1 MSKAEIKQG
10 DIWFCN
16 SNNDEIDSEQKM
28 ENRPVIILSNNSLNK
43 NRKNVIVAPITKAI
57 KKNILNH
64 YPIHK
69 SNYKEL
75 VYEDN
80 IILLECIRDISKR
93 RIERKMCELSQE
105 DLDKILN
112 LVIYDFIEF
121 PY

>member
-1 MSKAEIKQG
+1 MSKPEIKQG

-43 NRKNVIVAPITKAI
+43 NRKNVIVAPITKAS

-69 SNYKEL
+69 SNY
-75 VYEDN
+75 
-80 IILLECIRDISKR
+80 
-93 RIERKMCELSQE
+93 
-105 DLDKILN
+105 
-112 LVIYDFIEF
+112 
-121 PY
+121 

>member
-1 MSKAEIKQG
+1 MSKPEIKQG

-16 SNNDEIDSEQKM
+16 SNGDEIDSEQKM
-28 ENRPVIILSNNSLNK
+28 ENRPVIILSSNSLNK

-64 YPIHK
+64 YHLHK
-69 SNYKEL
+69 SDYCEFA
-75 VYEDN
+75 YDSN
-80 IILLECIRDISKR
+80 IVLLECIRDISKR